1 MLLDKKKLEILLQRC
16 RGYKNPKIELE
27 QYVTPPFIAAEL
39 LFTAYLKGDIKNKVI
54 LDLGCGTGI
63 LAIGCKLL
71 EARKV
76 IAIDVDPEA
85 IEIAREN
92 AESFNLHIEFKVQ
105 DISEVKCRADT
116 IVQNPPFGVRK
127 KGADIM
133 FLEKALQLAHV
144 IYTMHKSKTRKFIL
158 GFIEERNVEVTDLL
172 TVSFPLPK
180 IYDFHRKERKIIEV
194 DIYRIV
200 KGD

>member
-1 MLLDKKKLEILLQRC
+1 MDKKKLEILLQRC
-16 RGYKNPKIELE
+16 KNYKNPKIELE

-76 IAIDVDPEA
+76 IATDVDPEA

-92 AESFNLHIEFKVQ
+92 TKKFNLEIEFKVK
-105 DISEVKCRADT
+105 DVANVKCNVDT

-127 KGADIM
+127 KGTDIM

-144 IYTMHKSKTRKFIL
+144 IYTMHKSKTRRFIL
-158 GFIEERNVEVTDLL
+158 SFIEKKNAMVTDLF
-172 TVSFPLPK
+172 TVNFPLPRM
-180 IYDFHRKERKIIEV
+180 YDFHRKERKRIEV

-200 KGD
+200 KGE